1 MAAASLDGVRMKL
14 DLGRQD
20 FAQLK
25 AACDRFIR
33 DDPNSA
39 AGVRIE
45 QDADAGVFT
54 TTAVIPEDFPLEMG
68 GLVGRILYALRSS
81 LDNLAW
87 QLVLANGGTPGK
99 HTEFPVF
106 EDEPEFK
113 RRARRMMRG
122 MSASAKT
129 AIQELQPFNAWPE
142 HPDHATLW
150 KIHDLNNIDK
160 HRLPYITCLYL
171 SRSKG
176 ELRSEADIGGVL
188 DYVRRKGPVENGAVL
203 VRLRYDPARARTL
216 NAKMEMQLEV
226 AFDVAIQSTEVTFL
240 KPNGEPSEAIPVHGV
255 FETAFDYI
263 DTTVL
268 PAFAAEF
275 S

>member
-1 MAAASLDGVRMKL
+1 MKL

-20 FAQLK
+20 FAELK
-25 AACDRFIR
+25 AACDRFVR

-39 AGVRIE
+39 AGVRIK
-45 QDADAGVFT
+45 QDADAGVLT
-54 TTAVIPEDFPLEMG
+54 VTAIIPEDFPLEMG

-99 HTEFPVF
+99 HTEFPIF

-113 RRARRMMRG
+113 RRAPRVMRG
-122 MSASAKT
+122 MSTSAKT
-129 AIQELQPFNAWPE
+129 AIQDLQPFNAWPE

-150 KIHDLNNIDK
+150 KIHGLNNIDK

-176 ELRSEADIGGVL
+176 ELRSEADIGGTL
-188 DYVRRKGPVENGAVL
+188 DYVRRKGTVKNGAPL
-203 VRLRYDPARARTL
+203 VRIRYDPDRARAL
-216 NAKMEMQLEV
+216 DAEMEMQLDL

-240 KPNGEPSEAIPVHGV
+240 KASGEPSEAIPVHGV
-255 FETAFDYI
+255 FETAFNYV

-268 PAFAAEF
+268 PAFTAEF
-275 S
+275 P